1 MGIRVGNLSFSY
13 GEKPLLID
21 ANFRIEDGQ
30 KIGLV
35 GENGTGKSTLLKL
48 FRGEENPD
56 EGSIG
61 IQGKMELVPQEV
73 KRDPTLDTASS
84 VMTYVNPDGTK
95 EEHQIRKLFAGLG
108 IAEIDLAS
116 PPQGY
121 SGGVKTK
128 LALARALFMEP
139 DILLLDEPTNFMDLE
154 GKKWVMGLLAQYP
167 KTLILI
173 SHDLDLMD
181 KAIDRVIYIN
191 KHTHQIEEYK
201 GNYSQYKRLQKQ
213 AEDLLKRKVEAEQ
226 KHIKHME
233 EGYTK
238 IQRYKSAKGVKV
250 KVRLKHRIAEA
261 KANLPE
267 LPPEIRSIKIQLPE
281 PARSGDVLIT
291 ARSISKSYDSLSI
304 IKDLNFSIRRGERI
318 ALLGPN
324 GVGKSTLIKL
334 LIGQLPV
341 DSGVV
346 EWNPMNKLG
355 YYSQEF
361 EDFDMDTSVLQ
372 LFMDRCER
380 MESFCRPF
388 LGKFNFRSN
397 KVHQKV
403 GTLSGG
409 EKTRLSIA
417 MLCSTDANLL
427 ILDEPTTYLDVLSQ
441 RVILDALKAYKG
453 TMIIV
458 SHTEEFIKELK
469 PDKVFLMPEAKMD
482 FWVDEYSDKVG
493 EI

>member
-1 MGIRVGNLSFSY
+1 MSIRVTDLSFSY
-13 GEKPLLID
+13 GEKPLLVE

-30 KIGLV
+30 KVGLV
-35 GENGTGKSTLLKL
+35 GENGTGKSTLLRL
-48 FRGEENPD
+48 FQGEEYPD
-56 EGSIG
+56 EGKLEVNG
-61 IQGKMELVPQEV
+61 TMELVPQEV
-73 KRDPTLDTASS
+73 KRDPNLDKAAT
-84 VMTYVNPDGTK
+84 VMEYINPEG
-95 EEHQIRKLFAGLG
+95 EVAEHRIRKLFAGLG
-108 IAEIDLAS
+108 ISDVDLQS
-116 PPQGY
+116 KPQNY

-128 LALARALFMEP
+128 FALTRAILKEP

-173 SHDLDLMD
+173 SHDLSLMD
-181 KAIDRVIYIN
+181 KAIDRVIYVN
-191 KHTHQIEEYK
+191 KHTHKIEEYK
-201 GNYSQYKRLQKQ
+201 GNYSKYVKLQKEA
-213 AEDLLKRKVEAEQ
+213 AEVFKKQVLGQQRKIGQLEKAIKVIGVDARIVMQKRIA
-226 KHIKHME
+226 
-233 EGYTK
+233 
-238 IQRYKSAKGVKV
+238 
-250 KVRLKHRIAEA
+250 RLKEV
-261 KANLPE
+261 LPE
-267 LPPEIRSIKIQLPE
+267 LPPEVRSIKIQLPE
-281 PARSGDVLIT
+281 PARSGDILIT
-291 ARSISKSYDSLSI
+291 ARSISKSYDTLQV
-304 IKDLNFSIRRGERI
+304 IKDLNFSIRRGEKI

-334 LIGQLPV
+334 LIGQIKP

-346 EWNPMNKLG
+346 EWNAMNKLG

-361 EDFDMDTSVLQ
+361 EDFDMEKSVLQ
-372 LFMDRCER
+372 LFEDKCRR

-388 LGKFNFRSN
+388 LGKFNFPSN

-409 EKTRLSIA
+409 EKTRLAIA

-441 RVILDALKAYKG
+441 RVILDALKSYKG

-469 PDKVFLMPEAKMD
+469 PDKVFLMPEARMD
-482 FWVDEYSDKVG
+482 FWIPDYEQLVG

>member
-1 MGIRVGNLSFSY
+1 MSIRVTDLSFSY
-13 GEKPLLID
+13 GEKPLLVE

-30 KIGLV
+30 KVGLV

-48 FRGEENPD
+48 FRGEEYPD
-56 EGSIG
+56 EGTLDITG
-61 IQGKMELVPQEV
+61 TMELVPQEV
-73 KRDPTLDTASS
+73 KRDPILDQAES
-84 VMTYVNPDGTK
+84 VMAYINPDG
-95 EEHQIRKLFAGLG
+95 EIPEHKIRKLLAGLG
-108 IAEIDLAS
+108 VGEVDLNS
-116 PPQGY
+116 KPQGY

-128 LALARALFMEP
+128 FALTRALLKEP
-139 DILLLDEPTNFMDLE
+139 DTLLLDEPTNFMDIE

-173 SHDLDLMD
+173 SHDLSLMD
-181 KAIDRVIYIN
+181 KAIDRVIYVN
-191 KHTHQIEEYK
+191 KHTHKIEEYK
-201 GNYSQYKRLQKQ
+201 GNYTKYLQLQKQ
-213 AEDLLKRKVEAEQ
+213 AADVFKKQVVGQQRQIAKLEHAIKVIGVDAR
-226 KHIKHME
+226 IVM
-233 EGYTK
+233 
-238 IQRYKSAKGVKV
+238 QRRIA
-250 KVRLKHRIAEA
+250 RLKEV
-261 KANLPE
+261 LPE
-267 LPPEIRSIKIQLPE
+267 LPPEVRSIKIQLPE
-281 PARSGDVLIT
+281 PARSGDILVT
-291 ARSISKSYDSLSI
+291 ARSVSKSYDTLQV
-304 IKDLNFSIRRGERI
+304 IKNLNFSIRRGEKI
-318 ALLGPN
+318 AMLGPN

-334 LIGQLPV
+334 LIGQIKP

-346 EWNPMNKLG
+346 EWNAMNRLG

-361 EDFDMDTSVLQ
+361 EDFDMDKSVLQ
-372 LFMDRCER
+372 LFMDKCER

-388 LGKFNFRSN
+388 LGKFNFPSS

-427 ILDEPTTYLDVLSQ
+427 ILDEPTTYLDVMSQ
-441 RVILDALKAYKG
+441 RVILDALKSYKG

-482 FWVDEYSDKVG
+482 FWISEYEDKVG

>member
-1 MGIRVGNLSFSY
+1 MSIRATDISFSY
-13 GEKPLLID
+13 GEKPLLVE
-21 ANFRIEDGQ
+21 ASFRIEDGQ

-48 FRGEENPD
+48 FMGEESPD
-56 EGSIG
+56 EGELKISG
-61 IQGKMELVPQEV
+61 TMELVPQEV
-73 KRDPTLDTASS
+73 KRDPILDKAKS
-84 VMTYVNPDGTK
+84 VKAYVNPDDVI

-108 IAEIDLAS
+108 VGEVDLDS

-128 LALARALFMEP
+128 FALARALFKEP
-139 DILLLDEPTNFMDLE
+139 DTLLLDEPTNFMDIE
-154 GKKWVMGLLAQYP
+154 GKRWVMRLLSQYP

-173 SHDLDLMD
+173 SHDMGLMD
-181 KAIDRVIYIN
+181 KAIDRVLYVN
-191 KHTHQIEEYK
+191 KHKHIIEEYK
-201 GNYSQYKRLQKQ
+201 GNYTQYLKLQKE
-213 AEDLLKRKVEAEQ
+213 AENLFKKQVHGQQKAIDKLEHAMKVIGVEARIVM
-226 KHIKHME
+226 KKRI
-233 EGYTK
+233 
-238 IQRYKSAKGVKV
+238 S
-250 KVRLKHRIAEA
+250 RLKDV
-261 KANLPE
+261 LPE
-267 LPPEIRSIKIQLPE
+267 LPPEVRSIKIQLPE
-281 PARSGDVLIT
+281 PARSGDILMT
-291 ARSISKSYDSLSI
+291 ARSISKSYDDLQV
-304 IKDLNFSIRRGERI
+304 IKNLNFSIRRGEKI
-318 ALLGPN
+318 AMLGPN

-334 LIGQLPV
+334 LIGQTKP
-341 DSGVV
+341 DSGLV

-361 EDFDMDTSVLQ
+361 ENFDMDKSVLN
-372 LFMDRCER
+372 LFSDKCQR

-388 LGKFNFRSN
+388 LGKFGFAAN

-409 EKTRLSIA
+409 EKTRLAIA
-417 MLCSTDANLL
+417 MLCSTDANIL
-427 ILDEPTTYLDVLSQ
+427 ILDEPTTYLDIMSQ
-441 RVILDALKAYKG
+441 RVILEALKTYKG

-482 FWVDEYSDKVG
+482 FWRDDYGEQVG

>member
-1 MGIRVGNLSFSY
+1 MSIRATNISFSY
-13 GEKPLLID
+13 GEKPLLVE

-30 KIGLV
+30 KVGLV

-48 FRGEENPD
+48 FTGELYPD
-56 EGSIG
+56 EGDLKITG
-61 IQGKMELVPQEV
+61 TMELVPQEV
-73 KRDPTLDTASS
+73 KRDPILDKAKSI
-84 VMTYVNPDGTK
+84 MEYVNPDGII

-108 IAEIDLAS
+108 VGEVDMDS

-128 LALARALFMEP
+128 FALARAILKEP
-139 DILLLDEPTNFMDLE
+139 DTLLLDEPTNFMDIE

-173 SHDLDLMD
+173 SHDMALMD
-181 KAIDRVIYIN
+181 KAIDRVMYVN
-191 KHTHQIEEYK
+191 KHKHIIEEYK
-201 GNYSQYKRLQKQ
+201 GNYTQYKKLQKE
-213 AEDLLKRKVEAEQ
+213 AENLFKKQVHGQQKAIDKLEHAMKVIGVEARIVM
-226 KHIKHME
+226 KKRI
-233 EGYTK
+233 
-238 IQRYKSAKGVKV
+238 A
-250 KVRLKHRIAEA
+250 RLKDV
-261 KANLPE
+261 LPE
-267 LPPEIRSIKIQLPE
+267 LPPEVRSIKIQLPE
-281 PARSGDVLIT
+281 PARSGDILVT
-291 ARSISKSYDSLSI
+291 ARAISKSYESLKVI
-304 IKDLNFSIRRGERI
+304 NNLNFSIRRGEKI
-318 ALLGPN
+318 AMLGPN

-334 LIGQLPV
+334 LIGEIKP

-361 EDFDMDTSVLQ
+361 ENFDMERSVLN
-372 LFMDRCER
+372 LFSEKCQR
-380 MESFCRPF
+380 MELFCRPF
-388 LGKFNFRSN
+388 LGKFGFAAN

-417 MLCSTDANLL
+417 MLCSTDANFL
-427 ILDEPTTYLDVLSQ
+427 ILDEPTTYLDIMSQ
-441 RVILDALKAYKG
+441 RVILEALKTYKG

-482 FWVDEYSDKVG
+482 FWRDDYGEMVG
-493 EI
+493 SI

>member
-1 MGIRVGNLSFSY
+1 MGIRVTDLSFSY
-13 GEKPLLID
+13 GEKPLLIE

-30 KIGLV
+30 KVGLV

-48 FRGEENPD
+48 FRGEEYPD
-56 EGSIG
+56 EGT
-61 IQGKMELVPQEV
+61 IQIDGTMELVPQEV
-73 KRDPTLDTASS
+73 KRDPILDTAET
-84 VMTYVNPDGTK
+84 VMEYVNPDN
-95 EEHQIRKLFAGLG
+95 EIQEHQIRKLLAGLG
-108 IAEIDLAS
+108 IGEMDLESKPAD
-116 PPQGY
+116 Y

-128 LALARALFMEP
+128 LALARALFKEP

-173 SHDLDLMD
+173 SHDLGLMD
-181 KAIDRVIYIN
+181 QAIDRVIYIN
-191 KHTHQIEEYK
+191 KHKHQIEEYK
-201 GNYSQYKRLQKQ
+201 GNYSQYKRLQKE
-213 AEDLLKRKVEAEQ
+213 AEELLKRKVEAES
-226 KHIKHME
+226 KHIKQME
-233 EGYTK
+233 KGYKK
-238 IQRYKSAKGVKV
+238 IQRYKSKKGVKV
-250 KVRLKHRIAEA
+250 KVRLKERIRVA
-261 KANLPE
+261 KENLPD
-267 LPPEIRSIKIQLPE
+267 LPPEVRSIKIQLPE
-281 PARSGDVLIT
+281 PARSGDILIT
-291 ARSISKSYDSLSI
+291 ARSIAKSFDSLQI
-304 IKDLNFSIRRGERI
+304 MNNLDFAIRRGERI

-334 LIGQLPV
+334 LIGQLKP

-361 EDFDMDTSVLQ
+361 EDFDMDKSVLQ
-372 LFMDRCER
+372 LFMDKCER

-388 LGKFNFRSN
+388 LGKFNFLAS

-409 EKTRLSIA
+409 EKTRLAIA

-427 ILDEPTTYLDVLSQ
+427 ILDEPTTYLDVMSQ

-458 SHTEEFIKELK
+458 SHTEEFIKELA
-469 PDKVFLMPEAKMD
+469 PEKVFLMPEARMD
-482 FWVDEYSDKVG
+482 FWLDDYGEKVG

>member
-1 MGIRVGNLSFSY
+1 MSIRATDISFSY
-13 GEKPLLID
+13 GEKPLLTE
-21 ANFRIEDGQ
+21 ASFRIEDGQ
-30 KIGLV
+30 KVGLV

-48 FRGEENPD
+48 FTGELSPD
-56 EGSIG
+56 EGDLKITG
-61 IQGKMELVPQEV
+61 TMELVPQEV
-73 KRDPTLDTASS
+73 KRDPILDKAKS
-84 VMTYVNPDGTK
+84 VMAYVNPDDII

-108 IAEIDLAS
+108 VGEVDLDS

-128 LALARALFMEP
+128 FALARALFKEP
-139 DILLLDEPTNFMDLE
+139 DTLLLDEPTNFMDLE

-173 SHDLDLMD
+173 SHDMGLMD
-181 KAIDRVIYIN
+181 KAIDRVMYVN
-191 KHTHQIEEYK
+191 KHKHVIEEYK
-201 GNYSQYKRLQKQ
+201 GNYTQYLKLQKE
-213 AEDLLKRKVEAEQ
+213 AENLFKKQVHGQQKAIDKLEHAMKVIGVEARIVM
-226 KHIKHME
+226 KKRI
-233 EGYTK
+233 
-238 IQRYKSAKGVKV
+238 A
-250 KVRLKHRIAEA
+250 RLKDV
-261 KANLPE
+261 LPE

-281 PARSGDVLIT
+281 PARSGDILVT
-291 ARSISKSYDSLSI
+291 ARSISKSYDSLQV
-304 IKDLNFSIRRGERI
+304 IKNLDFSIRRGEKI
-318 ALLGPN
+318 AILGPN

-334 LIGQLPV
+334 LIGQIKA

-346 EWNPMNKLG
+346 EWNPMNRLG

-361 EDFDMDTSVLQ
+361 ENFDMEKSVIN
-372 LFMDRCER
+372 LFSDKCER

-388 LGKFNFRSN
+388 LGKFGFAAN

-403 GTLSGG
+403 ATLSGG
-409 EKTRLSIA
+409 EKTRLAIA

-427 ILDEPTTYLDVLSQ
+427 ILDEPTTYLDIMSQ
-441 RVILDALKAYKG
+441 RVILEALKTYKG

-482 FWVDEYSDKVG
+482 YWREDMSDKVG

>member
-1 MGIRVGNLSFSY
+1 MSIRVTNLSFSY
-13 GEKPLLID
+13 GEKPLLTEV
-21 ANFRIEDGQ
+21 NFRVENGQ
-30 KIGLV
+30 KVGLV

-48 FRGEENPD
+48 FRSEEYPD
-56 EGSIG
+56 EGSIEVEG
-61 IQGKMELVPQEV
+61 TMELVPQEV
-73 KRDPTLDTASS
+73 KRDPLLDSAKS
-84 VMTYVNPDGTK
+84 VMLYVNPEGTK
-95 EEHQIRKLFAGLG
+95 EVHEIRKLFAGLG
-108 IAEIDLAS
+108 IGEIELDS
-116 PPQGY
+116 EPQQY

-128 LALARALFMEP
+128 LALARALFKEP
-139 DILLLDEPTNFMDLE
+139 DILLLDEPTNFMDHE
-154 GKKWVMGLLAQYP
+154 GKAWVMNLLAQYP

-173 SHDLDLMD
+173 SHDLSLM
-181 KAIDRVIYIN
+181 V
-191 KHTHQIEEYK
+191 EEYK
-201 GNYSQYKRLQKQ
+201 GNYSQYKRLQKE
-213 AEDLLKRKVEAEQ
+213 AEELFKKRVEAEA
-226 KHIKHME
+226 KHIKSME
-233 EGYTK
+233 KGYKKIQGYTSK
-238 IQRYKSAKGVKV
+238 KGVKV
-250 KVRLKHRIAEA
+250 KVKLKHRIAEA

-267 LPPEIRSIKIQLPE
+267 LPPAVRSIKIQLPD
-281 PARSGDVLIT
+281 PVRSGEILIT
-291 ARSISKSYDSLSI
+291 ARKISKSFGSLEVMH
-304 IKDLNFSIRRGERI
+304 DVDFAIRRGERI
-318 ALLGPN
+318 ALLGGN

-334 LIGQLPV
+334 LIGELTP

-361 EDFDMDTSVLQ
+361 EDFDMDKSVLQ

-388 LGKFNFRSN
+388 LGKFNFLAN

-409 EKTRLSIA
+409 EKTRLAIA

-441 RVILDALKAYKG
+441 RVILDALKSYKG

-482 FWVDEYSDKVG
+482 FWLEDYGERVG

>member
-1 MGIRVGNLSFSY
+1 MGIRATDLSFSY
-13 GEKPLLID
+13 GEKPLLIE

-30 KIGLV
+30 KVGLV

-48 FRGEENPD
+48 FRGEEDPD
-56 EGSIG
+56 EGSLHVNG
-61 IQGKMELVPQEV
+61 TMELVPQEV
-73 KRDPTLDTASS
+73 KRDPILDKART
-84 VMTYVNPDGTK
+84 VMEYVNPEGEK
-95 EEHQIRKLFAGLG
+95 EEHEIRKLFSGLG
-108 IAEIDLAS
+108 IGEIDLGS
-116 PPQGY
+116 KPQDY

-128 LALARALFMEP
+128 LALARALFKEP
-139 DILLLDEPTNFMDLE
+139 DILLLDEPTNFMDRE
-154 GKKWVMGLLAQYP
+154 GKKWVMGMLAQYP

-173 SHDLDLMD
+173 SHDLSLMD
-181 KAIDRVIYIN
+181 KAIDRVIYVN
-191 KHTHQIEEYK
+191 KHTHKIEEYK
-201 GNYSQYKRLQKQ
+201 GNYSKYIKLQKEA
-213 AEDLLKRKVEAEQ
+213 AEVFKKQVIGQQRKIEKLEHA
-226 KHIKHME
+226 IKVIGVDARIVM
-233 EGYTK
+233 
-238 IQRYKSAKGVKV
+238 QRRIA
-250 KVRLKHRIAEA
+250 RLKEV
-261 KANLPE
+261 LPE

-281 PARSGDVLIT
+281 PVRSGDILIT
-291 ARSISKSYDSLSI
+291 ARSISKSYGELLV
-304 IKDLNFSIRRGERI
+304 IKNLNFSIRRGEKI

-334 LIGQLPV
+334 LIGELKP

-361 EDFDMDTSVLQ
+361 EGFDMEQTVLK
-372 LFMDRCER
+372 LFEEKCHR

-388 LGKFNFRSN
+388 LGKFNFPGS

-409 EKTRLSIA
+409 EKTRLAIA

-427 ILDEPTTYLDVLSQ
+427 ILDEPTTYLDVMSQ
-441 RVILDALKAYKG
+441 RVILDALKSYKG

-482 FWVDEYSDKVG
+482 FWIPEYSDKVG

>member
-1 MGIRVGNLSFSY
+1 MSIRVTDLSFSY
-13 GEKPLLID
+13 GEKPLLVE

-30 KIGLV
+30 KVGLV

-48 FRGEENPD
+48 FRGEEYPD
-56 EGSIG
+56 EGALDITG
-61 IQGKMELVPQEV
+61 TMELVPQEV
-73 KRDPTLDTASS
+73 KRDPILDQAES
-84 VMTYVNPDGTK
+84 VMAYINPDG
-95 EEHQIRKLFAGLG
+95 EIPEHKIRKLLAGLG
-108 IAEIDLAS
+108 VGEVDLNS
-116 PPQGY
+116 KPQGY

-128 LALARALFMEP
+128 FALTRALLKEP
-139 DILLLDEPTNFMDLE
+139 DTLLLDEPTNFMDIE

-173 SHDLDLMD
+173 SHDLSLMD
-181 KAIDRVIYIN
+181 KAIDRVIYVN
-191 KHTHQIEEYK
+191 KHTHKIEEYK
-201 GNYSQYKRLQKQ
+201 GNYTKYLQLQKQ
-213 AEDLLKRKVEAEQ
+213 AADVFKKQVVGQQRQIAKLEHAIKVIGVDAR
-226 KHIKHME
+226 IVM
-233 EGYTK
+233 
-238 IQRYKSAKGVKV
+238 QRRIA
-250 KVRLKHRIAEA
+250 RLKEV
-261 KANLPE
+261 LPE
-267 LPPEIRSIKIQLPE
+267 LPPEVRSIKIQLPE
-281 PARSGDVLIT
+281 PARSGDILVT
-291 ARSISKSYDSLSI
+291 ARSISKSYDTLQV
-304 IKDLNFSIRRGERI
+304 IKNLNFSIRRGEKI
-318 ALLGPN
+318 AMLGPN

-334 LIGQLPV
+334 LIGQIKP

-346 EWNPMNKLG
+346 EWNAMNRLG

-361 EDFDMDTSVLQ
+361 EDFDMDKSVLQ
-372 LFMDRCER
+372 LFMDKCER

-388 LGKFNFRSN
+388 LGKFNFPSS

-417 MLCSTDANLL
+417 MLCSTDANFL
-427 ILDEPTTYLDVLSQ
+427 ILDEPTTYLDVMSQ
-441 RVILDALKAYKG
+441 RVILDALKSYKG

-482 FWVDEYSDKVG
+482 FWISEYEDKVG

>member
-1 MGIRVGNLSFSY
+1 MSIRVTDLSFSY
-13 GEKPLLID
+13 GEKPLLVE

-30 KIGLV
+30 KVGLV

-48 FRGEENPD
+48 FRGEEYPD
-56 EGSIG
+56 EGTLDITG
-61 IQGKMELVPQEV
+61 TMELVPQEV
-73 KRDPTLDTASS
+73 KRDPILDQAES
-84 VMTYVNPDGTK
+84 VMAYINPDG
-95 EEHQIRKLFAGLG
+95 EIPEHKIRKLLAGLG
-108 IAEIDLAS
+108 VGEVDLNS
-116 PPQGY
+116 KPQGY

-128 LALARALFMEP
+128 FALTRALLKEP
-139 DILLLDEPTNFMDLE
+139 DTLLLDEPTNFMDIE

-173 SHDLDLMD
+173 SHDLSLMD
-181 KAIDRVIYIN
+181 KAIDRVIYVN
-191 KHTHQIEEYK
+191 KHTHKIEEYK
-201 GNYSQYKRLQKQ
+201 GNYTKYLQLQKQ
-213 AEDLLKRKVEAEQ
+213 AADVFKKQVVGQQRQIAKLEHAIKVIGVDAR
-226 KHIKHME
+226 IVM
-233 EGYTK
+233 
-238 IQRYKSAKGVKV
+238 QRRIA
-250 KVRLKHRIAEA
+250 RLKEV
-261 KANLPE
+261 LPE
-267 LPPEIRSIKIQLPE
+267 LPPEVRSIKIQLPE
-281 PARSGDVLIT
+281 PARSGDILVT
-291 ARSISKSYDSLSI
+291 ARSISKSYDTLQV
-304 IKDLNFSIRRGERI
+304 IKNLNFSIRRGEKI
-318 ALLGPN
+318 AMLGPN

-334 LIGQLPV
+334 LIGQIKP

-346 EWNPMNKLG
+346 EWNAMNRLG

-361 EDFDMDTSVLQ
+361 EDFDMDKSVLQ
-372 LFMDRCER
+372 LFMDKCER

-388 LGKFNFRSN
+388 LGKFNFPSS

-427 ILDEPTTYLDVLSQ
+427 ILDEPTTYLDVMSQ
-441 RVILDALKAYKG
+441 RVILDALKSYKG

-482 FWVDEYSDKVG
+482 FWISEYEDKVG

>member
-1 MGIRVGNLSFSY
+1 MSIRATDISFSY
-13 GEKPLLID
+13 GEKPLLVE

-30 KIGLV
+30 KVGLV

-48 FRGEENPD
+48 FMGEESPD
-56 EGSIG
+56 EGDIKITG
-61 IQGKMELVPQEV
+61 TMELVPQEV
-73 KRDPTLDTASS
+73 KRDPILDKAPT
-84 VMTYVNPDGTK
+84 VMAYVNPDGTI
-95 EEHQIRKLFAGLG
+95 EEHEIRKLFAGLG
-108 IAEIDLAS
+108 VGEVDLES

-128 LALARALFMEP
+128 FALTRALLKEP
-139 DILLLDEPTNFMDLE
+139 DTLLLDEPTNFMDIE
-154 GKKWVMGLLAQYP
+154 GKKWVMGLLSQYP

-173 SHDLDLMD
+173 SHDMGLMD
-181 KAIDRVIYIN
+181 HAIDRVMYVN
-191 KHTHQIEEYK
+191 KHKHIIEEYK
-201 GNYSQYKRLQKQ
+201 GNYTQYLKLQKE
-213 AEDLLKRKVEAEQ
+213 AENLFKKQVHGQQKAIDKLEHAMKVIGVEARIVM
-226 KHIKHME
+226 KKRI
-233 EGYTK
+233 
-238 IQRYKSAKGVKV
+238 A
-250 KVRLKHRIAEA
+250 RLKDV
-261 KANLPE
+261 LPE
-267 LPPEIRSIKIQLPE
+267 LPPEVRSIKIQLPE
-281 PARSGDVLIT
+281 PARSGDILIT
-291 ARSISKSYDSLSI
+291 ARSISKSYDLLQV
-304 IKDLNFSIRRGERI
+304 IKNLDFSIRRGEKI
-318 ALLGPN
+318 AMLGPN

-334 LIGQLPV
+334 LIGQIKP

-361 EDFDMDTSVLQ
+361 ENFDMEKTVLN
-372 LFMDRCER
+372 LFGEKCQR

-388 LGKFNFRSN
+388 LGKFGFPAN

-409 EKTRLSIA
+409 EKTRLAIA

-427 ILDEPTTYLDVLSQ
+427 ILDEPTTYLDIMSQ
-441 RVILDALKAYKG
+441 RVILEALKTYKG

-469 PDKVFLMPEAKMD
+469 PDKVFMMPEAKMD
-482 FWVDEYSDKVG
+482 YWRDDMSDKVG

>member
-1 MGIRVGNLSFSY
+1 MSIRATDISFSY
-13 GEKPLLID
+13 GEKPLLVE
-21 ANFRIEDGQ
+21 ASFRIEDGQ
-30 KIGLV
+30 KVGLV

-48 FRGEENPD
+48 FMGEESPD
-56 EGSIG
+56 EGDLKITG
-61 IQGKMELVPQEV
+61 TMELVPQEV
-73 KRDPTLDTASS
+73 KRDPILDKAKS
-84 VMTYVNPDGTK
+84 VMAYVNPDGVI
-95 EEHQIRKLFAGLG
+95 EEHEIRKLFAGLG
-108 IAEIDLAS
+108 VGEVDLDS

-128 LALARALFMEP
+128 FALARALFKEP
-139 DILLLDEPTNFMDLE
+139 DTLLLDEPTNFMDLE

-173 SHDLDLMD
+173 SHDMGLMD
-181 KAIDRVIYIN
+181 KAIDRVMYVN
-191 KHTHQIEEYK
+191 KHKHIIEEYK
-201 GNYSQYKRLQKQ
+201 GNYSQYLKLQKE
-213 AEDLLKRKVEAEQ
+213 AENLFKKQVHGQQKAIDKLEHAMKVIGVEARIVM
-226 KHIKHME
+226 KKRI
-233 EGYTK
+233 
-238 IQRYKSAKGVKV
+238 A
-250 KVRLKHRIAEA
+250 RLKDV
-261 KANLPE
+261 LPE
-267 LPPEIRSIKIQLPE
+267 LPPEVRSIKIQLPE
-281 PARSGDVLIT
+281 PARSGDILIT
-291 ARSISKSYDSLSI
+291 ARSISKSYDSLQV
-304 IKDLNFSIRRGERI
+304 IKNLNFSIRRGEKI
-318 ALLGPN
+318 AMLGPN

-334 LIGQLPV
+334 LIGQIKP

-361 EDFDMDTSVLQ
+361 ENFDMEKSVLN
-372 LFMDRCER
+372 LFSDKCQR

-388 LGKFNFRSN
+388 LGKFGFAAN

-409 EKTRLSIA
+409 EKTRLAIA

-427 ILDEPTTYLDVLSQ
+427 ILDEPTTYLDIMSQ
-441 RVILDALKAYKG
+441 RVILEALKTYKG

-458 SHTEEFIKELK
+458 SHTEEFIKELR

-482 FWVDEYSDKVG
+482 YWREDYGDKVG

>member
-1 MGIRVGNLSFSY
+1 MSIRATDISFSY
-13 GEKPLLID
+13 GEKPLLVE
-21 ANFRIEDGQ
+21 ASFRIEDGQ
-30 KIGLV
+30 KVGLV

-48 FRGEENPD
+48 FTGELSPD
-56 EGSIG
+56 EGDLKITG
-61 IQGKMELVPQEV
+61 TMELVPQEV
-73 KRDPTLDTASS
+73 KRDPILDKAKS
-84 VMTYVNPDGTK
+84 VMAYVNPDDII

-108 IAEIDLAS
+108 VGEVDLDS

-128 LALARALFMEP
+128 FALARALFKEP
-139 DILLLDEPTNFMDLE
+139 DTLLLDEPTNFMDLE

-173 SHDLDLMD
+173 SHDMGLMD
-181 KAIDRVIYIN
+181 KAIDRVMYVN
-191 KHTHQIEEYK
+191 KHKHVIEEYK
-201 GNYSQYKRLQKQ
+201 GNYTQYLKLQKE
-213 AEDLLKRKVEAEQ
+213 AENLFKKQVHGQQKAIDKLEHAMKVIGVEARIVM
-226 KHIKHME
+226 KKRI
-233 EGYTK
+233 
-238 IQRYKSAKGVKV
+238 A
-250 KVRLKHRIAEA
+250 RLKDV
-261 KANLPE
+261 LPE

-281 PARSGDVLIT
+281 PARSGDILVT
-291 ARSISKSYDSLSI
+291 ARSISKSYDSLQV
-304 IKDLNFSIRRGERI
+304 IKNLDFSIRRGEKI
-318 ALLGPN
+318 AILGPN

-334 LIGQLPV
+334 LIGQIKA

-346 EWNPMNKLG
+346 EWNPMNRLG

-361 EDFDMDTSVLQ
+361 ENFDMEKSVIN
-372 LFMDRCER
+372 LFSDKCER

-388 LGKFNFRSN
+388 LGKFGFAAN

-403 GTLSGG
+403 ATLSGG
-409 EKTRLSIA
+409 EKTRLAIA

-427 ILDEPTTYLDVLSQ
+427 ILDEPTTYLDIMSQ
-441 RVILDALKAYKG
+441 RVILEALKTYKG

-482 FWVDEYSDKVG
+482 YWREDMSDKVG

>member
-1 MGIRVGNLSFSY
+1 MGIRVSNLSFSY
-13 GEKPLLID
+13 GEKELLTE
-21 ANFRIEDGQ
+21 ANFRVEDGH

-48 FRGEENPD
+48 FMGEEYPE
-56 EGSIG
+56 EGNIEV
-61 IQGKMELVPQEV
+61 QGSMELVPQEV
-73 KRDPTLDTASS
+73 KRDPILDSAPTVSE
-84 VMTYVNPDGTK
+84 YVNPEGLIP
-95 EEHQIRKLFAGLG
+95 EHKIRKLFAGLG
-108 IAEIDLAS
+108 IADIDLDS
-116 PPQGY
+116 RPQGY

-128 LALARALFMEP
+128 FALARALFKEP
-139 DILLLDEPTNFMDLE
+139 DILLLDEPTNFMDIE

-173 SHDLDLMD
+173 SHDLELMD
-181 KAIDRVIYIN
+181 QAIDRVMYVN
-191 KHTHQIEEYK
+191 KHTHKIEEYK
-201 GNYSQYKRLQKQ
+201 GNYSQYKRLQKE
-213 AEDLLKRKVEAEQ
+213 AETLFRKQVQGQQRQITKLEKAIKVIGVEAR
-226 KHIKHME
+226 IVM
-233 EGYTK
+233 
-238 IQRYKSAKGVKV
+238 QRRIA
-250 KVRLKHRIAEA
+250 RLKEV
-261 KANLPE
+261 LPE
-267 LPPEIRSIKIQLPE
+267 LPPEVRSIKIQLPE
-281 PARSGDVLIT
+281 PARGGEIPIW
-291 ARSISKSYDSLSI
+291 AKGISKSFG
-304 IKDLNFSIRRGERI
+304 DLTVMQNVDFIIRRGERI

-324 GVGKSTLIKL
+324 GVGKSTLIKML
-334 LIGQLPV
+334 VGQLAP

-346 EWNPMNKLG
+346 ERNPMNRIG

-361 EDFDMDTSVLQ
+361 EDFDMDKTVLQ
-372 LFMDRCER
+372 LFMDKCER

-388 LGKFNFRSN
+388 LGKFNFPSN

-441 RVILDALKAYKG
+441 RVILEALKSYTG

-469 PDKVFLMPEAKMD
+469 PDKVFLMPEAKME
-482 FWVDEYSDKVG
+482 FWLDDMTNKVG

>member
-1 MGIRVGNLSFSY
+1 MGIRADNISFSY
-13 GEKPLLID
+13 GEKPLLVE
-21 ANFRIEDGQ
+21 ASFRVEDGQ
-30 KIGLV
+30 KVGLV

-48 FRGEENPD
+48 FRGEEYPD
-56 EGSIG
+56 EGKLEVNG
-61 IQGKMELVPQEV
+61 TMELVPQEV
-73 KRDPTLDTASS
+73 KRDPILDKAEN
-84 VMTYVNPDGTK
+84 VMEYVNPDG
-95 EEHQIRKLFAGLG
+95 EIQEHKIRKLFSGLG
-108 IAEIDLAS
+108 IAEIDLGAK
-116 PPQGY
+116 PQNF

-128 LALARALFMEP
+128 FALARAILKEP

-173 SHDLDLMD
+173 SHDMGLMD
-181 KAIDRVIYIN
+181 KAIDRVMYVN
-191 KHTHQIEEYK
+191 KHTHQVEEYR
-201 GNYSQYKRLQKQ
+201 GNYSKYIKLQKEA
-213 AEDLLKRKVEAEQ
+213 AEVFKKQVKGQQKYIGQLEHAIKVVGVKTRIVLQRKVA
-226 KHIKHME
+226 
-233 EGYTK
+233 
-238 IQRYKSAKGVKV
+238 
-250 KVRLKHRIAEA
+250 RLKEV
-261 KANLPE
+261 LPE
-267 LPPEIRSIKIQLPE
+267 LPPEVRSIKIQLPE
-281 PARSGDVLIT
+281 PARSGDILIT
-291 ARSISKSYDSLSI
+291 ARSISKSYDELQV
-304 IKDLNFSIRRGERI
+304 IKNLNFSIRRGEKI
-318 ALLGPN
+318 AMLGPN

-334 LIGQLPV
+334 LIGELKP

-361 EDFDMDTSVLQ
+361 ENFDMEMSVLR
-372 LFMDRCER
+372 LFEEKCRR

-388 LGKFNFRSN
+388 LGKFNFPGS

-409 EKTRLSIA
+409 EKTRLAIA

-427 ILDEPTTYLDVLSQ
+427 ILDEPTTYLDVMSQ
-441 RVILDALKAYKG
+441 RVILEALKTYKG

-469 PDKVFLMPEAKMD
+469 PDKVFLMPEARLD
-482 FWVDEYSDKVG
+482 FWISEYEDKVG

>member
-1 MGIRVGNLSFSY
+1 MGIRATDLSFSY
-13 GEKPLLID
+13 GEKPLLIE

-30 KIGLV
+30 KVGLV

-48 FRGEENPD
+48 FRGEEYPD
-56 EGSIG
+56 EGSLHVNG
-61 IQGKMELVPQEV
+61 TMELVPQEV
-73 KRDPTLDTASS
+73 KRDPVLDKAKT
-84 VMTYVNPDGTK
+84 VMEYVNPDGEK
-95 EEHQIRKLFAGLG
+95 HEYEIRKLFSGLG
-108 IAEIDLAS
+108 IGEIDLGS
-116 PPQGY
+116 KPQDY

-128 LALARALFMEP
+128 LALARALFKEP
-139 DILLLDEPTNFMDLE
+139 DILLLDEPTNFMDIE

-173 SHDLDLMD
+173 SHDLSLMD

-191 KHTHQIEEYK
+191 KHKHIIEEYR
-201 GNYSQYKRLQKQ
+201 GNYSQYKRLQKE
-213 AEDLLKRKVEAEQ
+213 AEIRFKKEVVGQQKVISKLEHAIKVIGVEAR
-226 KHIKHME
+226 IVM
-233 EGYTK
+233 
-238 IQRYKSAKGVKV
+238 QRRIA
-250 KVRLKHRIAEA
+250 RLKEV
-261 KANLPE
+261 LPE

-281 PARSGDVLIT
+281 PVRSGEILIT
-291 ARSISKSYDSLSI
+291 ARSISKSYGELKVI
-304 IKDLNFSIRRGERI
+304 RDLNFSIRRGEKI
-318 ALLGPN
+318 AILGSN

-334 LIGQLPV
+334 LIGQLKP

-361 EDFDMDTSVLQ
+361 EDFDMEQSVLN
-372 LFMDRCER
+372 LFMKKCER

-388 LGKFNFRSN
+388 LGKFNFPSS

-403 GTLSGG
+403 ATLSGG
-409 EKTRLSIA
+409 EKTRLAIA

-427 ILDEPTTYLDVLSQ
+427 ILDEPTTYLDVMSQ
-441 RVILDALKAYKG
+441 RVILEALKTYKG

-482 FWVDEYSDKVG
+482 FWIPEYSDKVG